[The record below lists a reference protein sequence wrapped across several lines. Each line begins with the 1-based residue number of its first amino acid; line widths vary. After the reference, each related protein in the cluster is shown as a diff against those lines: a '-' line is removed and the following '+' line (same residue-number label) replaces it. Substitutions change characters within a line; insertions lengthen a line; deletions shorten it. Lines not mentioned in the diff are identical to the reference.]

1 MKRVLSVLVLG
12 LALVLPQAQAGMIA
26 TDAAGDERAR
36 VRAMLERPEAAA
48 ELEKMGISPQD
59 ARDRVDAM
67 NDQEVLQLA
76 GRLDKAA
83 AGGQVGDRT
92 LLLILLIILLLI
104 LL

>member
-12 LALVLPQAQAGMIA
+12 LALALPQAQAGMIA
-26 TDAAGDERAR
+26 TDAAGGERAR
-36 VRAMLERPEAAA
+36 VRAMLERPEAVA
-48 ELEKMGISPQD
+48 ELEKMGIRPQD

-76 GRLDKAA
+76 GRLDQAA

-92 LLLILLIILLLI
+92 LLLILLIILLI
-104 LL
+104 LLL

>member
-1 MKRVLSVLVLG
+1 MKRILSMLVVG
-12 LALVLPQAQAGMIA
+12 LALALPQAQAGMIA

-48 ELEKMGISPQD
+48 EMEKMGISPQD

-76 GRLDKAA
+76 GRLDQAA

-92 LLLILLIILLLI
+92 LLLLLLIILLIILI
-104 LL
+104 

>member
-12 LALVLPQAQAGMIA
+12 LALALPQAQAGMIA

-48 ELEKMGISPQD
+48 ELERMGIPAQD
-59 ARDRVDAM
+59 AKDRVDAM
-67 NDQEVLQLA
+67 SDQEVLQLA
-76 GRLDKAA
+76 GRLDQAA

>member
-12 LALVLPQAQAGMIA
+12 LALALPQAQAGLIA

-48 ELEKMGISPQD
+48 ELERMGIPAQD
-59 ARDRVDAM
+59 AKDRVDAM
-67 NDQEVLQLA
+67 SDQEVLQLA
-76 GRLDKAA
+76 GRLDQAA